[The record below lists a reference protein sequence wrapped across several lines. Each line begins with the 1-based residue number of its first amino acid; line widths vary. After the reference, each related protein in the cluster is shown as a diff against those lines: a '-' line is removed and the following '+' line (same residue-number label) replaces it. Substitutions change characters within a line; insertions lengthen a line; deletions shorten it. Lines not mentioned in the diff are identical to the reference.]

1 MGFSERINMSDKK
14 YDGGPA
20 YPAHDYLVGDI
31 NKDKFQKLGESR
43 GMSKREAFAM
53 AAMQGILSNPGLS
66 VGWRADMLDE
76 NIKLTI
82 KASLNCADA
91 LLEELKK

>member
-1 MGFSERINMSDKK
+1 
-14 YDGGPA
+14 
-20 YPAHDYLVGDI
+20 
-31 NKDKFQKLGESR
+31 
-43 GMSKREAFAM
+43 MSKREAFAM